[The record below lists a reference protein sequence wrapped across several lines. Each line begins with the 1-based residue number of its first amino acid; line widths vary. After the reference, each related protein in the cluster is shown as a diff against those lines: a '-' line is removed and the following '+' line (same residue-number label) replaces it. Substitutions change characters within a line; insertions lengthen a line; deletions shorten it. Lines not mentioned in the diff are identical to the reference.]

1 MPMMPISPSDFGAE
15 LHADFDANV
24 DADLAGGHADDR
36 AEDRAEDRIHS
47 GSVDSSVDT
56 IPAPV
61 NSDQLTLVEQLVQWV
76 RRRVDERVF
85 RPGLRLPSIRKLAQ
99 EKQVSPAT
107 VVDAYE
113 RLVAL
118 GYLDARR
125 GSGFY
130 VREQEQVSRTASPT
144 AVPRTIDV
152 KWLLHNILHTTAS
165 ERSPGLGY
173 LPSHWLDGEMLAD
186 SLKDMS
192 RKSGANFLRYGSAQG
207 FLPLRQQLQV
217 RMAEHEIGATP
228 QQIVL
233 LSGITQALDLIAR
246 VYVQPGDAVLC
257 GDPAWFQ
264 MFGRFVGQGARL
276 LGVPYTPQGPDLD
289 ALEQLAK
296 TWRPKLLVINSL
308 MQNPT
313 GTSLSAAQAHRILQ
327 LAERYDFMVVE
338 DDIYG
343 DLCPVPVSRAPFVRL
358 ASLDQLRRVI
368 YMGSFTKTLA
378 PNLRVGYIACDPDI
392 AQTLTDQKML
402 TGLTSP
408 ELGERIVYGALTQGH
423 YRRHVER
430 LRGRLDEVR
439 EPTARALERAGL
451 KLFCEPAAG
460 MFLWADVS
468 VDSSALAVAGHD
480 RGYLLAPG
488 ALFSPYQTPSTW
500 MRFNIANCGDAG
512 FLAFLGDYIQR
523 HGQSRVGL
531 EIGSSGPN

>member
-1 MPMMPISPSDFGAE
+1 MDLQNDDVFADTPTGALPAISA
-15 LHADFDANV
+15 
-24 DADLAGGHADDR
+24 
-36 AEDRAEDRIHS
+36 
-47 GSVDSSVDT
+47 
-56 IPAPV
+56 IPAIPTPV

-85 RPGLRLPSIRKLAQ
+85 RPGLRLPSIRKLAL

-107 VVDAYE
+107 VVEAYE

-118 GYLDARR
+118 GYLEARR

-130 VREQEQVSRTASPT
+130 VRELEQASAVIP
-144 AVPRTIDV
+144 APAPVPRTIDV

-165 ERSPGLGY
+165 ELSPGLGY

-192 RKSGANFLRYGSAQG
+192 RKSSANFLRYGSAQG

-217 RMAEHEIGATP
+217 RLGEHEISATP

-308 MQNPT
+308 MHNPT
-313 GTSLSAAQAHRILQ
+313 GTSLSGAHAHRILQ
-327 LAERYDFMVVE
+327 LAEQYDFMVVE

-343 DLCPVPVSRAPFVRL
+343 DLCPLAVSRAPFVRL

-378 PNLRVGYIACDPDI
+378 PNLRVGYIACDHAI

-408 ELGERIVYGALTQGH
+408 ELGERIVYGALTKGH
-423 YRRHVER
+423 YRRHVDR

-451 KLFCEPAAG
+451 RLFCEPEAG
-460 MFLWADVS
+460 MFLWADVH

-512 FLAFLGDYIQR
+512 FLAFIAEYIQR
-523 HGQSRVGL
+523 HGQSRAGL
-531 EIGSSGPN
+531 EIGLSGPN